1 MRLFSQ
7 HAWFTWVQLIV
18 VDLTCSFTT
27 EAFTSVT
34 NSNLF
39 QCTQNN
45 PRIYSYFQY
54 THSSLSLFFVESP
67 VHHQP
72 VDL

>member
-1 MRLFSQ
+1 MRLLSQ

-18 VDLTCSFTT
+18 VDLTFSSTT

-39 QCTQNN
+39 HYAQNN
-45 PRIYSYFQY
+45 PRIYSYLQY
-54 THSSLSLFFVESP
+54 THSSLSLFLLN
-67 VHHQP
+67 HQYITNQ
-72 VDL
+72 L